1 MPHTPASST
10 SAAAPASFID
20 SPHAAWR
27 LLTTLGLVV
36 LGNSSM
42 YVVSVV
48 LPAVQAEFGVGRA
61 DASLPYT
68 LMMVCLGLGGLWTGR
83 LADKHGLM
91 PVLCVGA
98 VAVCGGFVWAGLSG
112 SIWGFGLAH
121 GLMGLIGASATF
133 APLMADTALWWNK
146 RRGIAVAICASGNY
160 IAGALWPPI
169 VQHGIEAIG
178 WRHTYVL
185 MGLVCGVGML
195 LLAVRMRQRA
205 PLVLMDVSAPAASE
219 PTLASAASS
228 APSPLAGGAAAGV
241 AAAAPSSLS
250 LSLSSSS
257 AATAA
262 PAPSVP
268 SAVDRSRPFG
278 LRPVHAQLLLCV
290 AGVACCVA
298 MAMPQVHIVAYCT
311 DLGFGAARGAEMLS
325 LMLACGIVS
334 RLVSGVICDRI
345 GGVRTLL
352 LGSALQGVGLMLFL
366 PFDGMVPL
374 YVISAMFGLF
384 QGGIVPAYAIIIR
397 EYFAPQ
403 EAGARV
409 GAVIMATLIGMALG
423 GWMSGWI
430 FDVTGSYQAA
440 FINGMGWN
448 LLNLSIVGW
457 LYWRVRQQSA
467 VTPRPQRS
475 PG

>member
-1 MPHTPASST
+1 MPHPSPAT
-10 SAAAPASFID
+10 TAAASAAAPASLID
-20 SPHAAWR
+20 SRQAAWR

-68 LMMVCLGLGGLWTGR
+68 LMMVCLGIGGIWTGR
-83 LADKHGLM
+83 MADRHGLM

-121 GLMGLIGASATF
+121 GLMGLIGSSATF

-169 VQHGIEAIG
+169 VQHGIELIG

-185 MGLVCGVGML
+185 LGLVCGVGML
-195 LLAVRMRQRA
+195 LLALRMRQRA
-205 PLVLMDVSAPAASE
+205 PMVQMDAVPAPAAPAAS
-219 PTLASAASS
+219 TQGAS
-228 APSPLAGGAAAGV
+228 AGV
-241 AAAAPSSLS
+241 APAALS
-250 LSLSSSS
+250 L
-257 AATAA
+257 
-262 PAPSVP
+262 
-268 SAVDRSRPFG
+268 DRSRPFG
-278 LRPVHAQLLLCV
+278 LRPLHAQLLLCV

-352 LGSALQGVGLMLFL
+352 LGSALQGVGLALFL
-366 PFDGMVPL
+366 PFDGLVPL

-430 FDVTGSYQAA
+430 FDLTGSYRAA
-440 FINGMGWN
+440 FLNGMAWN

-457 LYWRVRQQSA
+457 LFWLVRQQRA
-467 VTPRPQRS
+467 VTARPQHS

>member
-1 MPHTPASST
+1 MPNTSSPP
-10 SAAAPASFID
+10 SAAAPASLID
-20 SPHAAWR
+20 SRQAAWR

-68 LMMVCLGLGGLWTGR
+68 LMMVCLGLGGIWTGR
-83 LADKHGLM
+83 MADRHGLM

-121 GLMGLIGASATF
+121 GLMGLIGSSATF

-169 VQHGIEAIG
+169 VQHGIELIG

-185 MGLVCGVGML
+185 LGIVCGVGML
-195 LLAVRMRQRA
+195 LLALRMRQRA
-205 PLVLMDVSAPAASE
+205 PVAQMDAASAAVAPAASG
-219 PTLASAASS
+219 A
-228 APSPLAGGAAAGV
+228 APSPL
-241 AAAAPSSLS
+241 PL
-250 LSLSSSS
+250 
-257 AATAA
+257 
-262 PAPSVP
+262 
-268 SAVDRSRPFG
+268 DRSRPFG
-278 LRPVHAQLLLCV
+278 LRPLHAQLLLCV

-334 RLVSGVICDRI
+334 RLVSGLICDRI

-352 LGSALQGVGLMLFL
+352 LGSALQGVGLALFL
-366 PFDGMVPL
+366 PCDGLVPL

-430 FDVTGSYQAA
+430 FDLTGSYRAA
-440 FINGMGWN
+440 FLNGMGWN

-457 LYWRVRQQSA
+457 LFWRVRRQSGGVGRVQPIA
-467 VTPRPQRS
+467 R
-475 PG
+475 

>member
-1 MPHTPASST
+1 MPHPSPAT
-10 SAAAPASFID
+10 TAAASAAAPASLID
-20 SPHAAWR
+20 SRQAAWR

-68 LMMVCLGLGGLWTGR
+68 LMMVCLGLGGIWTGR
-83 LADKHGLM
+83 MADRHGLM

-121 GLMGLIGASATF
+121 GLMGLIGSSATF

-169 VQHGIEAIG
+169 VQHGIELIG

-185 MGLVCGVGML
+185 LGLVCGVGML
-195 LLAVRMRQRA
+195 LLALRMRQRA
-205 PLVLMDVSAPAASE
+205 PMVLMDAAPAPAA
-219 PTLASAASS
+219 PAQ
-228 APSPLAGGAAAGV
+228 GAAAGV
-241 AAAAPSSLS
+241 VP
-250 LSLSSSS
+250 
-257 AATAA
+257 TALLL
-262 PAPSVP
+262 
-268 SAVDRSRPFG
+268 DRSRPFG
-278 LRPVHAQLLLCV
+278 LRPLHAQLLLCV

-352 LGSALQGVGLMLFL
+352 LGSALQGVGLALFL
-366 PFDGMVPL
+366 PFDGLVPL

-430 FDVTGSYQAA
+430 FDLTGSYRAA
-440 FINGMGWN
+440 FLNGMAWN

-457 LYWRVRQQSA
+457 LFWRVRRQSGVVGRVQTDA
-467 VTPRPQRS
+467 R
-475 PG
+475 